1 MAKIKRKPF
10 ILCIV
15 GASSAGKTSL
25 IERLI
30 PELRKRG
37 LKIGT
42 IKHDIHDR
50 FEMDKPGKDS
60 WRHKK
65 AGASVTI
72 VSSPRRIGIIMDV
85 DHDHDPEELLKFLD
99 VDLVITEGYKKSPYP
114 KIEIIKTGID
124 PICKDDK
131 TLIAIVSDNELLSS
145 TNIPRFTLQDIEK
158 LADFV
163 IKYFH
168 LLNSS

>member
-1 MAKIKRKPF
+1 MAKVKKMPF
-10 ILCIV
+10 ILCVV
-15 GASSAGKTSL
+15 GYSSAGKTSL

-30 PELRKRG
+30 SELKKRG

-114 KIEIIKTGID
+114 KIEIIKTGAD
-124 PICKDDK
+124 LICKNDK
-131 TLIAIVSDNELLSS
+131 TLIAIVSDSNELNL
-145 TNIPRFTLQDIEK
+145 TNIPRFTIRDIEK
-158 LADFV
+158 LADFL

-168 LLNSS
+168 FYSSS